1 MTEKLKIGIVGCGAI
16 GSSLAQAIVSEF
28 KGQAELCALYD
39 IDPAKS
45 AALAK
50 KIGKAGLAV
59 KSLAELIRKSGLV
72 VECASAAASLQ
83 IARAALAAG
92 RDMMIMSVGGVV
104 GRFGQLTALAKKHR
118 AKVFIPSGAVAGI
131 DALKA
136 ANVGRIRKA
145 TLTTFKNPASFRGV
159 KYIQSRKIRLDE
171 IKQERVLFA
180 GPARLAVKY
189 FPQNINVS
197 AVLSLAGIGA
207 DRTKIKI
214 IASPQVK
221 RNIHEI
227 KIESDAGDILT
238 RVENVL
244 HPDNPKTSF
253 LAVLSAIATL
263 KQILQPVRIGT

>member
-92 RDMMIMSVGGVV
+92 RDMMIMSV
-104 GRFGQLTALAKKHR
+104 
-118 AKVFIPSGAVAGI
+118 
-131 DALKA
+131 
-136 ANVGRIRKA
+136 
-145 TLTTFKNPASFRGV
+145 
-159 KYIQSRKIRLDE
+159 
-171 IKQERVLFA
+171 
-180 GPARLAVKY
+180 
-189 FPQNINVS
+189 
-197 AVLSLAGIGA
+197 VLS
-207 DRTKIKI
+207 
-214 IASPQVK
+214 P
-221 RNIHEI
+221 
-227 KIESDAGDILT
+227 ILFGFICF
-238 RVENVL
+238 VNLVC
-244 HPDNPKTSF
+244 
-253 LAVLSAIATL
+253 
-263 KQILQPVRIGT
+263 